1 MRKSTFSSLVLPV
14 LAAAVLAGC
23 SPTYNWRDYNSPDA
37 PFSAMFPDKPVAHT
51 RSVNLDGMNV
61 DMTMTAAEIDGTMF
75 AIGTGEAPDAAK
87 AAAAVTAM
95 KTALVKNIGATV
107 TSEKASA
114 TASAGGAAPAV
125 RTAIDIEAKGM
136 QNGVPMRLAGHFEAR
151 GKRFYQVIVMGKAKG
166 VPQDEVD
173 MFMRSFK
180 PE

>member
-107 TSEKASA
+107 TSEKSSA
-114 TASAGGAAPAV
+114 TASAGGAGRAHGNRHRGEGHAERSADAPRRPFRSA
-125 RTAIDIEAKGM
+125 RQTLLPGDRHGQGEGRAPGR
-136 QNGVPMRLAGHFEAR
+136 GGHVHAF
-151 GKRFYQVIVMGKAKG
+151 V
-166 VPQDEVD
+166 
-173 MFMRSFK
+173 
-180 PE
+180 